1 MLSTE
6 IPDVSEPLRL
16 TPQQQRVLESLI
28 DRETEKYPLS
38 RWYLGALYA
47 LSHDQNPDRVAQA
60 AHSLREL
67 LEKLPLVIDGIDT
80 HLKPHQKP
88 ESKFSQMRRNLED
101 HILRYKEGHSGEW
114 EGQKIDN
121 DLAAALRIIESYL
134 ELNKKPNRRERM
146 QMSVSAIDPMVNQF
160 DKQTGERKQNQ
171 LYLLWSK
178 LEIFAH
184 HGRKQNTDEF
194 DKYIKKFESTVI
206 DLLAPIT
213 AENQKEIQTI
223 LGNAN
228 RTETDVENM
237 FKLIERRGAN
247 YVFFF
252 KHAAENADTAWLTH
266 LDKRGYFADLPN
278 AEPIG
283 NDRVNFPFSWP
294 MHYLKNIAPHAPDE
308 VIQILLRLPKTDN
321 PWIYNEILETALKLR
336 ATQSARL
343 EPKILEYVGLEH
355 NFSAYQF
362 ANVLAHW
369 TTENQTAVALNL
381 AKELVKFLPDPQDMF
396 KRKRR
401 IEESKNSA
409 DIASM
414 VAETYLHPSP
424 RFGHTDYLT
433 ILSDGV
439 RPLAQKEPLKV
450 AFILINA
457 TAKMIRLRTHQDD
470 LNKDLD
476 YSEYWCERL
485 SESEDDYEDAENS
498 LVHSLSFACQQV
510 YKKRPDSILELDDAL
525 RDKQWRIFKRLRQH
539 LYAQYPSEQTK
550 PWIREL
556 ILEHED
562 YHQWEH
568 RYEFQLM
575 IQSACEYFG
584 AGLLTKEER
593 KHIFDCIRSGPPKDD
608 LTDGEFTQHQRRFHQ
623 KQFKPFVPVLFGEY
637 KTYFQKLVD
646 ETDAPISD
654 EDYPPIKSTGGH
666 VFTRSPCSPESL
678 ASLNDEELLAL
689 INKWDGNE
697 DILDGGNLIEVNIA
711 GLSRAFESAFKDH
724 IVADPTR
731 HQFWMENYHR
741 IERPI
746 FVEGMVNALRELVEA
761 NDFRSLD
768 AWLQFSEWVLSHPD
782 DSDHEIYDRYAGE
795 SQENPRWSNSRWAV
809 SDFIGSCFRK
819 DVNPPSF
826 ARGQLAN
833 LLDLLCTQFNW
844 RLDRHLAE
852 NEPTDEAMH
861 NPRCRALEA
870 LVNFGLWLRRED
882 PVAGVPEVPA
892 IFEKRLASDVEHP
905 LTPPEF
911 AILGKNYNRIFYLN
925 EAWATEHKSNI
936 FPQTEFLKWLA
947 AFNGYVRYNRPFE
960 PTFNVLRG
968 DFEFALRNLAQFE
981 KQHRRGDQLIYLL
994 GKRLFT
1000 FYLWQTYPLT
1010 GDQSLL
1016 EAYYK
1021 ATAKNPRHWANL
1033 FEHVGRI
1040 LRDITEEL
1048 DSNVKGRIIDFFDWR
1063 FARKEPTELCRF
1075 TFWLKA
1081 KCLDA
1086 SWRLN
1091 AYSKVLDVSKAE
1103 NMSVAI
1109 QIDALC
1115 EMLPDYTSEVVACFA
1130 KLTDGFAS
1138 DTVDIYTE
1146 GAKAILKAGIESS
1159 NENVRRD
1166 AARAH
1171 ENLLRTGRLDLEAL
1185 ADELADKFMEFAGP
1199 DAPPLSNHA
1208 VSREAIYEDD

>member
-1 MLSTE
+1 MKATDNQDVTE
-6 IPDVSEPLRL
+6 PSRL
-16 TPQQQRVLESLI
+16 TPQQQRVLEALK
-28 DRETEKYPLS
+28 DRETQEFPLS
-38 RWYLGALYA
+38 QWYHGALYT
-47 LSHDQNPDRVAQA
+47 LDDEHNPDRLAQA
-60 AHSLREL
+60 AQSLREL
-67 LEKLPLVIDGIDT
+67 LEKIPRVIIGIGVQANT
-80 HLKPHQKP
+80 SGLSEVRRGIYERILKDKKHYAEGWKGNTINSHFDKTLRKI
-88 ESKFSQMRRNLED
+88 EDYLDRNQQPT
-101 HILRYKEGHSGEW
+101 RKE
-114 EGQKIDN
+114 QLQRAVATVD
-121 DLAAALRIIESYL
+121 
-134 ELNKKPNRRERM
+134 PMNRRFHGAIQDRKSDEFHALWKQLER
-146 QMSVSAIDPMVNQF
+146 
-160 DKQTGERKQNQ
+160 
-171 LYLLWSK
+171 
-178 LEIFAH
+178 FAH
-184 HGRKQNTDEF
+184 HSNSNVEEFKECLVKLENTLF
-194 DKYIKKFESTVI
+194 
-206 DLLAPIT
+206 DLLAPVT
-213 AENQKEIQTI
+213 AENQTQIQNI
-223 LGNAN
+223 LRDPN
-228 RTETDVENM
+228 RSETDIVEL
-237 FKLIERRGAN
+237 FSLIERRGAN

-252 KHAAENADTAWLTH
+252 KQAAEIADSSWLSH
-266 LDKRGYFADLPN
+266 LDRRGYFSNPPKAQLID
-278 AEPIG
+278 
-283 NDRVNFPFSWP
+283 NDRTNFPFWWP
-294 MHYLKNIAPHAPDE
+294 MHYLTGMAPHAPED
-308 VIQILLRLPKTDN
+308 VIEIVLRLPKTDN
-321 PWIYNEILETALKLR
+321 PLIYNEILEIALKLH

-355 NFSAYQF
+355 NFLAYQF
-362 ANVLAHW
+362 AGVLVHW
-369 TTENQTAVALNL
+369 IAENQMPAALKL
-381 AKELVKFLPDPQDMF
+381 AEILVKFLPDSQDMV

-401 IEESKNSA
+401 KEESKNSA

-424 RFGHTDYLT
+424 RFGDMDYLT

-470 LNKDLD
+470 LNKNLD

-485 SESEDDYEDAENS
+485 SAPEGDYEDAENS

-510 YKKRPDSILELDDAL
+510 YEKRPNSILELDNAL
-525 RDKQWRIFKRLRQH
+525 RGKQWRIFKRLRQH
-539 LYAQYPSEQTK
+539 LYAQFPSEQTK

-562 YHQWEH
+562 YHRWEH

-584 AGLLTKEER
+584 AALLSKEER
-593 KHIFDCIRSGPPKDD
+593 KHIFDCIRSGPSKDD
-608 LTDGEFTQHQRRFHQ
+608 LTEEEFAQHQRRFHQ
-623 KQFKPFVPVLFGEY
+623 TQFRPFVPVLFDEY

-654 EDYPPIKSTGGH
+654 EDYPPIKTTGEH

-678 ASLNDEELLAL
+678 ASLNDEDLLAL
-689 INKWDGNE
+689 INRWDDNE

-711 GLSRAFESAFKDH
+711 GLSRAFQSAFKDH
-724 IVADPTR
+724 IVAAPRR

-746 FVEGMVNALRELVEA
+746 FVKGMVNALRERVET

-768 AWLQFSEWVLSHPD
+768 EWLQFSEWVLSHPD
-782 DSDHEIYDRYAGE
+782 DSEHETYDRHTGQ
-795 SQENPRWSNSRWAV
+795 SQKNPKWSNSRWAV
-809 SDFIGSCFRK
+809 SDFIGSCFKK
-819 DVNPPSF
+819 DVNLPNS
-826 ARGQLAN
+826 ARGRLAN
-833 LLDLLCTQFNW
+833 LLEMLCTQFNW

-870 LVNFGLWLRRED
+870 LVNFGLWLRRGD
-882 PVAGVPEVPA
+882 PEADVPEVPA
-892 IFEKRLASDVEHP
+892 ILEKRLATEVERP
-905 LTPPEF
+905 LTPPEYTV
-911 AILGKNYNRIFYLN
+911 LGKNYDRIFYLD
-925 EAWATEHKSNI
+925 EAWATAYKSHI
-936 FPQTEFLKWLA
+936 FPQTEFPKWLA
-947 AFNGYVRYNRPFE
+947 AFNGYVRYNRPFA
-960 PTFNVLRG
+960 PTFNVLQG
-968 DFEFALRNLAQFE
+968 DFEFALRNLAQIE
-981 KQHRRGDQLIYLL
+981 NQHRPGNQLTYLL

-1000 FYLWQTYPLT
+1000 FYLWETYPLT

-1016 EAYYK
+1016 EDYYK
-1021 ATAKNPRHWANL
+1021 ATAKNPGHWANL

-1063 FARKEPTELCRF
+1063 FASKEPKELCRI

-1086 SWRLN
+1086 QWRLN
-1091 AYSKVLDVSKAE
+1091 AYAKILDVSEAE
-1103 NMSVAI
+1103 NMSVPI

-1115 EMLPDYTSEVVACFA
+1115 EMLPDYTAEVVACFT
-1130 KLTDGFAS
+1130 KLTDGFTN
-1138 DTVDIYTE
+1138 DTVDIYNE
-1146 GAKAILKAGIESS
+1146 GAKTILKAGIESS
-1159 NENVRRD
+1159 DENVRRD

-1199 DAPPLSNHA
+1199 DVPPLSNHA
-1208 VSREAIYEDD
+1208 LSREAMYEDDV